1 MPEGAAGSDISF
13 TWDLGDGHSVIGATV
28 THTYPDVGVY
38 TATVT
43 ATNSI
48 NTQSAFTVVTIV
60 PVQHVLLPLGLR
72 Q

>member
-1 MPEGAAGSDISF
+1 
-13 TWDLGDGHSVIGATV
+13 
-28 THTYPDVGVY
+28 VGVY